1 MSSAKT
7 KNICFLSCRDVD
19 NLIVDDH
26 LAIKEMQVQGEY
38 KVSTIAWDD
47 EADWASFDL
56 VVIRTTW
63 DYVPRH
69 AEFLKKLERIA
80 GLTKLLNSPEV
91 VRWNHHKGYLKELE
105 AKGVAIVP
113 TVMFKYPG
121 VISIP
126 SDWKYS
132 KFIIKPAISAT
143 AFKTIIVSRAEV
155 ETLAFKEM
163 MTEGDWLLQ
172 PFLEEITV
180 GEVSLCFFN
189 RQFSHACIKI
199 PKAGDFRVQEEH
211 GGDIQQFTPDAELLE
226 LGQDLMD
233 KIPFELLYGRVDL
246 ARFEGRY
253 VLMELELIEPSLYF
267 RTNPLAALNFKAGI
281 DKTFTTP

>member
-1 MSSAKT
+1 MSSDKT

-26 LAIKEMQVQGEY
+26 LAIKQMEELGEY

-47 EADWASFDL
+47 EADWSSFDL

-69 AEFLKKLERIA
+69 AEFLKKLEKIA
-80 GLTKLLNSPEV
+80 SLTKLLNTPEV
-91 VRWNHHKGYLKELE
+91 VKWNHHKGYLKELE

-121 VISIP
+121 EISIP
-126 SDWKYS
+126 SGWKYS
-132 KFIIKPAISAT
+132 KFIVKPAISAT

-155 ETLAFKEM
+155 ETLAFKDM

-180 GEVSLCFFN
+180 GEISLCFFN
-189 RQFSHACIKI
+189 KRFSHACIKI

-211 GGDIQQFTPDAELLE
+211 GGDIQQFSPDAELLE

-246 ARFEGRY
+246 ARFDGRY

-267 RTNPLAALNFKAGI
+267 RTNPQAAVNFKAGI

>member
-1 MSSAKT
+1 MK
-7 KNICFLSCRDVD
+7 KICFLSCRDVE

-26 LAIKEMQVQGEY
+26 LAIKEMEEHQEY

-69 AEFLKKLERIA
+69 AEFLKKLEKIA
-80 GLTKLLNSPEV
+80 GLTKILNTPEV

-126 SDWKYS
+126 QDWNYS
-132 KFIIKPAISAT
+132 KFIVKPAISAT
-143 AFKTIIVSRAEV
+143 AYKTIIVSRAEV
-155 ETLAFKEM
+155 EAVSFKDM
-163 MTEGDWLLQ
+163 MTGGDWLLQ
-172 PFLEEITV
+172 PFLEGIKD
-180 GEVSLCFFN
+180 GELSLCFFN
-189 RQFSHACIKI
+189 KQYSHACIKI

-211 GGDIQQFTPDAELLE
+211 GGDIQKFEPDQELLE
-226 LGQDLMD
+226 LSQNLMN
-233 KIPFELLYGRVDL
+233 KIPFDLLYGRVDL
-246 ARFEGRY
+246 ARFDNEY

-267 RTNPLAALNFKAGI
+267 RTNPQAGKNFKAGI

>member
-7 KNICFLSCRDVD
+7 KSICFLSCRDVE

-26 LAIKEMQVQGEY
+26 LAIHEMEQNGEY

-56 VVIRTTW
+56 VIIRTTW

-69 AEFLKKLERIA
+69 AEFLAKLEKISK
-80 GLTKLLNSPEV
+80 LTKLLNTPEV

-113 TVMFKYPG
+113 TMMFKYTG
-121 VISIP
+121 AISIP
-126 SDWKYS
+126 KDWNYS
-132 KFIIKPAISAT
+132 KFIVKPAISAT

-155 ETLAFKEM
+155 EAVTFKEM

-172 PFLEEITV
+172 PFLEDIKA
-180 GEVSLCFFN
+180 GELSLCFFN
-189 RQFSHACIKI
+189 KQYSHACIKI

-211 GGDIQQFTPDAELLE
+211 GGDIQKFEPDQELLK
-226 LGQDLMD
+226 LAQDLVN
-233 KIPFELLYGRVDL
+233 KIPFDLLYGRVDL
-246 ARFEGRY
+246 ARFDGRY

-267 RTNPLAALNFKAGI
+267 RTNPLASKNFKAGI

>member
-1 MSSAKT
+1 MSSVKT
-7 KNICFLSCRDVD
+7 KNICFLSCRDVE

-26 LAIKEMQVQGEY
+26 LAIHEMEQNGEY

-69 AEFLKKLERIA
+69 AEFLKKLEKIA
-80 GLTKLLNSPEV
+80 SLTKLLNPPEV

-121 VISIP
+121 AISIP
-126 SDWKYS
+126 SDWNYS
-132 KFIIKPAISAT
+132 KFIVKPAISAT

-155 ETLAFKEM
+155 ETVAFKDM
-163 MTEGDWLLQ
+163 LTEGDWLLQ
-172 PFLEEITV
+172 PFIEGIKD
-180 GEVSLCFFN
+180 GELSLCFFN
-189 RQFSHACIKI
+189 KEYSHACIKI
-199 PKAGDFRVQEEH
+199 PKAGDFRVQAEH
-211 GGDIQQFTPDAELLE
+211 GGDIQKLEPDQELLTVSQN
-226 LGQDLMD
+226 LVN
-233 KIPFELLYGRVDL
+233 KIPFDLLYGRVDL
-246 ARFEGRY
+246 ARFDGQL

-267 RTNPLAALNFKAGI
+267 RTNPQAAKNFKAGI
-281 DKTFTTP
+281 DKSFTSP